1 MAFIKCFFSLLT
13 LNVLCS
19 AAFAAPSEQYYN
31 IPQASDSI
39 DVSKGYK
46 KSDKK
51 KDWLVMIYMAG
62 ANNLGNI
69 SLLNINQIEG
79 GLFKS
84 GNQNSGV
91 QFVIGYSSMLADS
104 IAGKLDMP
112 DGFKMILAKP
122 DEKDVK
128 IDERNEISDSVI
140 RSKNIGEMPGADSG
154 NVLTLKNFV
163 IKAMSMFP
171 AKKTL
176 LIIWNHGGGVGGIAS
191 DDVHGSI
198 MSIDKLGRTLSE
210 IVERTK
216 KKIDVLAMD
225 ACLMQMAAVNYEFK
239 DYAKVIVAS
248 EQMIPGRGFPYYKIA
263 ENMSSTNYAVSDLAK
278 MLVSV
283 YEEEYKNYVIPPDNK
298 GRDNDFPTTL
308 SAINTQ
314 YLPGFVSALNKWSDL
329 LIKDREFHKNI
340 ANSYVTQSVTYTKGY
355 YKSVDLVDLV
365 YAVSSLKNVSPEIQQ
380 AGEDLVRYINSGMV
394 IQSYSRKLEKD
405 RLFRHN
411 GLAIYFPK
419 PDWHKYEPQK
429 YEVLKFAEDSSW
441 DDFIR
446 PLFDF
451 NLKKKISAKR
461 Q

>member
-69 SLLNINQIEG
+69 SLLNINQLEG

-104 IAGKLDMP
+104 ISGKLDMP

-163 IKAMSMFP
+163 LKSISMFP

-176 LIIWNHGGGVGGIAS
+176 LIIWNHGNGVGGIAS

-225 ACLMQMAAVNYEFK
+225 ACLMQMAAVDYEFK
-239 DYAKVIVAS
+239 DYAKIIVAS

-263 ENMSSTNYAVSDLAK
+263 ENMSLTNYDVPDLAK
-278 MLVSV
+278 MLVSA
-283 YEEEYKNYVIPPDNK
+283 YESQYKNYTISDKNK
-298 GRDNDFPTTL
+298 DFPTTL
-308 SAINTQ
+308 SAIDTA
-314 YLPGFVSALNKWSDL
+314 YLPGFVAALNKWTDL
-329 LIKDREFHKNI
+329 LIENKEFHKNI
-340 ANSYVTQSVTYTKGY
+340 ANSYVPQTVTYMQGY
-355 YKSVDLVDLV
+355 YKSADLVDIV
-365 YAVSSLKNVSPEIQQ
+365 YAVSSLNGVSPEIKQ
-380 AGEDLVRYINSGMV
+380 AGEELVRYINSGLV
-394 IQSYSRKLEKD
+394 IKSYSRKLDKD
-405 RLFRHN
+405 KLFRHN

-419 PDWHKYEPQK
+419 PNWYRYEPQK
-429 YEVLKFAEDSSW
+429 YEVLKFAEDSTW

-446 PLFDF
+446 PLTDF
-451 NLKKKISAKR
+451 YLNQKVSDISEKNK
-461 Q
+461 